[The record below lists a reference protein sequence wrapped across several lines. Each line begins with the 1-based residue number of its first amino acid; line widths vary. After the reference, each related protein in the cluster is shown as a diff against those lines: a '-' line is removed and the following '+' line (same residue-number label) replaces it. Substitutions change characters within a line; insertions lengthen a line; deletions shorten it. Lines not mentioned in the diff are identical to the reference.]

1 MKYFERSQ
9 HNYERFL
16 EADRSGAPLPLLAIE
31 SSCDETAAA
40 VLRGGREVL
49 SMAVHTQ
56 IPIHRLYGGVVPE
69 LASRSHTERITSV
82 VREALDRAGMDMSDI
97 GAVAATSSPGLIGAL
112 LVGVSFAKAL
122 ALEKSLPFIGT
133 NHIEGHIAANYLTYP
148 DLEPPF
154 MCIVASGGHSHIV
167 KVTAYDRFELIGRTR
182 DDAAGEAF
190 DKVARA
196 LGLCYPGGPEVERLA
211 RDGDP
216 YAYAFHA
223 PFNEGD
229 SFDFSFSGIKTAV
242 VNILHNAEQK
252 GESVNPADIAAS
264 FQRSVVDT
272 LTKKSVRAAKQF
284 GCSTLALAGGVSA
297 NTALREALNTAC
309 DRSGIRFCR
318 PDMKYCTDNAAM
330 IGSQAHFRLVRGYRD
345 DLSLNPSAMSFLTE

>member
-9 HNYERFL
+9 HNYERYL

-167 KVTAYDRFELIGRTR
+167 KVTDYDRFELIGRTR

-211 RDGDP
+211 
-216 YAYAFHA
+216 
-223 PFNEGD
+223 
-229 SFDFSFSGIKTAV
+229 
-242 VNILHNAEQK
+242 
-252 GESVNPADIAAS
+252 
-264 FQRSVVDT
+264 
-272 LTKKSVRAAKQF
+272 LT
-284 GCSTLALAGGVSA
+284 
-297 NTALREALNTAC
+297 
-309 DRSGIRFCR
+309 
-318 PDMKYCTDNAAM
+318 
-330 IGSQAHFRLVRGYRD
+330 
-345 DLSLNPSAMSFLTE
+345 